1 MEGKRENGD
10 IFGSGDTSQER
21 DRGTGG
27 LTQRDF
33 LEGTGAA
40 LVAAGTEA

>member
-10 IFGSGDTSQER
+10 IFGSGDTSRER
-21 DRGTGG
+21 DRG

-33 LEGTGAA
+33 LEGT
-40 LVAAGTEA
+40 EA